1 MNKTFTIFH
10 NPRCS
15 KSRAALEILI
25 KNKIQPNIFLYLK
38 KKLSKQNSIS
48 FLFAKK
54 YIYIYYP
61 IVWIVLLLY
70 VFTR

>member
-1 MNKTFTIFH
+1 MNKKT
-10 NPRCS
+10 
-15 KSRAALEILI
+15 
-25 KNKIQPNIFLYLK
+25 K
-38 KKLSKQNSIS
+38 KKDYKQTSIA

-61 IVWIVLLLY
+61 IIWIVLLLY